1 MVTNKMEYFLEVLG
15 CILNDGYILFFTLVY
30 AAYFN
35 TNAIIPS

>member
-1 MVTNKMEYFLEVLG
+1 MVTNKMEYCLEVLG
-15 CILNDGYILFFTLVY
+15 CILNGYILFFTLVY